1 MRTKILALLVFLVLP
16 VVALVASE
24 EDPAAVEKGRT
35 ERVTGQ
41 YEIDLLNPEQCPVTI
56 LQKKTRVADPN
67 RYDAWASTRS
77 SDPSTYARRSYEAG
91 ERQMIYDVAF
101 RNVSSKEIDEI
112 VFLWEAFDSA
122 RQPSYIFR
130 SAYDAKTL
138 RPGEVQFKHEVDFKH
153 SATVDNYR
161 LSVRRVTFADGT
173 VWVAPQLTYD

>member
-1 MRTKILALLVFLVLP
+1 MRSRLTVVLVL
-16 VVALVASE
+16 LLLL
-24 EDPAAVEKGRT
+24 AAGQIGAEKK

-41 YEIDLLNPEQCPVTI
+41 YEIDLLNPDDCPVTI
-56 LQKKTRVADPN
+56 LEKKTRVADPN
-67 RYDAWASTRS
+67 RYDAWATTRS

-101 RNVSSKEIDEI
+101 RNVSRSDIDEI
-112 VFLWEAFDSA
+112 DFLWEAFNSSK
-122 RQPSYIFR
+122 QPSFIFR
-130 SAYDAKTL
+130 SSYDAKTL

-153 SATVDNYR
+153 SAAVDTYR